1 MIAIEKMIAA
11 NRADCC
17 GCYGCY
23 NACPFEAITMA
34 EDEEGFRYPRV
45 DAECCRNCGKC
56 ERTCPVLNPIEREQ
70 ESTPVTYAAINKD
83 EAVRADSSS
92 GGMFHLFAEQVLAQ
106 GGIVFGA
113 GFDANWEVCH
123 QSVERVD
130 DLGRLRVSKY
140 LQSRIETTF
149 QQVAGQ
155 LRQGRRVLF
164 AGTPCQCAA
173 LRRFV
178 GKNDENLVLVDFICH
193 GVPSPKIWRNY
204 LALRARK
211 KEIRRISFRNKNL
224 SWERYLLAISYGNA
238 NKYLAADL
246 NTDLYLRG
254 FLQNLY
260 LRPSCHS
267 CHFCKKNRPSDITL
281 ADFWGVQE
289 ESPDMYDGKGTSLIF
304 IQSQK
309 GKALFQQVQDRARI
323 KEQDFAKAIRHNPSM
338 IQPSTPSPK
347 RAAFFRDIQ
356 RNEMDFMKLL
366 YSYTKPPF
374 KAQVKQ
380 WIRKVPG
387 TVAFIHMIKGKR

>member
-17 GCYGCY
+17 GCYACY
-23 NACPFEAITMA
+23 NSCPFDAITME
-34 EDEEGFRYPRV
+34 EDTEGFRYPRV
-45 DAECCRNCGKC
+45 DADRCRNCGKC
-56 ERTCPVLNPIEREQ
+56 ERNCPVLNPIVKEQ
-70 ESTPVTYAAINKD
+70 DQTPPTYAAINKN
-83 EAVRADSSS
+83 ETIRKDSSS
-92 GGMFHLFAEQVLAQ
+92 GGMFHLFAEQILKE

-113 GFDANWEVCH
+113 GFDADWEVCH
-123 QSVERVD
+123 QSAETVA
-130 DLGRLRVSKY
+130 DLERLRVSKY
-140 LQSRIETTF
+140 LQSRVETSF
-149 QQVAGQ
+149 QQVTEYLRAG
-155 LRQGRRVLF
+155 RKVLF

-178 GKNDENLVLVDFICH
+178 GKNDENLILVDFICH

-204 LALRARK
+204 LALRANK

-260 LRPSCHS
+260 LRPSCHN

-289 ESPDMYDGKGTSLIF
+289 ESPSMYDGKGTSLIF
-304 IQSQK
+304 VQSPK
-309 GKALFQQVQDRARI
+309 GRELFNQVKDHAKI
-323 KEQDFAKAIRHNPSM
+323 MEQDFERAILHNPSM
-338 IQPSTPSPK
+338 ITSSTPSPK
-347 RAAFFRDIQ
+347 RTAFFQDIQ
-356 RNEMDFMKLL
+356 RDEKDFMKLL
-366 YSYTKPPF
+366 YAYTKPSF
-374 KAQVKQ
+374 KAQAKQ
-380 WIRKVPG
+380 FIRKIPG
-387 TVAFIHMIKGKR
+387 TVAFVHMIKGKR

>member
-23 NACPFEAITMA
+23 NACPFGAITMA

-45 DAECCRNCGKC
+45 DAERCRNCGKC

-70 ESTPVTYAAINKD
+70 ESIPATYAAINKD

-92 GGMFHLFAEQVLAQ
+92 GGMFHLFAEQIFSED
-106 GGIVFGA
+106 GIVFGA
-113 GFDANWEVCH
+113 GFDADWEVCH
-123 QSVERVD
+123 QSVERVE

-140 LQSRIETTF
+140 LQSRIEMTF
-149 QQVAGQ
+149 QQVVEH
-155 LRQGRRVLF
+155 LRQGRKVLF

-178 GKNDENLVLVDFICH
+178 GKRDENLILVDFICH
-193 GVPSPKIWRNY
+193 GVPSPKIWRKY
-204 LALRARK
+204 LALRANK
-211 KEIRRISFRNKNL
+211 KEIQGISFRNKNL
-224 SWERYLLAISYGNA
+224 SWERFLLAISYGNA

-246 NTDLYLRG
+246 NTDLYLQG

-260 LRPSCHS
+260 LRPSCHN

-338 IQPSTPSPK
+338 IQSSTPSPK
-347 RAAFFRDIQ
+347 RAAFFRDVQ

-374 KAQVKQ
+374 KARVKQ
-380 WIRKVPG
+380 WIRKISG
-387 TVAFIHMIKGKR
+387 IVALVHMIKGKR